1 MFSWLWRCSSP
12 QDWPSRPTAVG
23 ANAPSANRANV
34 RPAIAG
40 AEPEL
45 AYWGVYPSGY
55 TPLFFS
61 IGEQPLCRQRET
73 FCCPRVLRGQR
84 LKSICISIFCQSS
97 RSRPICSIR
106 CRAECSL
113 GWGSRGHSRG
123 NIRCSVFCTSLRT
136 LRRRK
141 KGAEWGGVRV
151 DELIS
156 CLEGKRS

>member
-45 AYWGVYPSGY
+45 AYWGVYPSGC
-55 TPLFFS
+55 TPLFLPSKASSGGGCLCQRRGKFFCRPALR
-61 IGEQPLCRQRET
+61 EQK
-73 FCCPRVLRGQR
+73 
-84 LKSICISIFCQSS
+84 LKSICILIFCQSS
-97 RSRPICSIR
+97 RNLPICSIR

-113 GWGSRGHSRG
+113 GWGSRGHLRG

-136 LRRRK
+136 LRRGKR
-141 KGAEWGGVRV
+141 GAEWGGV
-151 DELIS
+151 
-156 CLEGKRS
+156 

>member
-55 TPLFFS
+55 TPLFLAGKVSSDGGCLCQRRGTFFYHPAPREQRMKWRS
-61 IGEQPLCRQRET
+61 ILISCWSSKNPL
-73 FCCPRVLRGQR
+73 
-84 LKSICISIFCQSS
+84 
-97 RSRPICSIR
+97 ICSTR
-106 CRAECSL
+106 CTPWCSW
-113 GWGSRGHSRG
+113 GWGSKVHWQGSTRCTFSGMVLLGRR
-123 NIRCSVFCTSLRT
+123 IRREEVVGRVES
-136 LRRRK
+136 
-141 KGAEWGGVRV
+141 GV
-151 DELIS
+151 
-156 CLEGKRS
+156 G

>member
-55 TPLFFS
+55 APLFC
-61 IGEQPLCRQRET
+61 L
-73 FCCPRVLRGQR
+73 LRLVAAGSAFVSEGGSF
-84 LKSICISIFCQSS
+84 L
-97 RSRPICSIR
+97 
-106 CRAECSL
+106 AASL
-113 GWGSRGHSRG
+113 
-123 NIRCSVFCTSLRT
+123 
-136 LRRRK
+136 
-141 KGAEWGGVRV
+141 
-151 DELIS
+151 
-156 CLEGKRS
+156 

>member
-55 TPLFFS
+55 TPLFF
-61 IGEQPLCRQRET
+61 C
-73 FCCPRVLRGQR
+73 
-84 LKSICISIFCQSS
+84 
-97 RSRPICSIR
+97 
-106 CRAECSL
+106 
-113 GWGSRGHSRG
+113 
-123 NIRCSVFCTSLRT
+123 
-136 LRRRK
+136 LRRLVAA
-141 KGAEWGGVRV
+141 GSAFV
-151 DELIS
+151 S
-156 CLEGKRS
+156 EGRSFFAAPL